1 MITHD
6 IQNDSNFILRDLLI
20 DNEQSFDEL
29 DISFEKELKEH
40 ELNLKQKKSSS
51 RLNDESGMRFGGT
64 KHKQLFSKIKSSIQ
78 NFVSDFN
85 NYTEENLYRDF
96 ADEMT
101 DLIEEKCN
109 RKLQIFKTYQTQ
121 ISEMN
126 SLMRDDESHEESIKV
141 IIDNL
146 EEEKKDELKKVD
158 EEYGLKINEMK
169 KKFKADK
176 MNKDS
181 GIQLI
186 EEKFKLDMLNSV
198 NEILYPKS
206 ISK

>member
-1 MITHD
+1 M
-6 IQNDSNFILRDLLI
+6 LI
-20 DNEQSFDEL
+20 DNEQSFDDL

-40 ELNLKQKKSSS
+40 EENLKQKKTSSMK
-51 RLNDESGMRFGGT
+51 LNDESGMRFGGT

-78 NFVSDFN
+78 SFVTDFN
-85 NYTEENLYRDF
+85 SYSQENLYTDF

-101 DLIEEKCN
+101 ELIEEKCN
-109 RKLQIFKTYQTQ
+109 KKLEIFKTYQTQ

-126 SLMRDDESHEESIKV
+126 SLMRDDENHEESIKV

-158 EEYGLKINEMK
+158 EEFGKKILEKKQNFRTDKISKDGGL
-169 KKFKADK
+169 
-176 MNKDS
+176 
-181 GIQLI
+181 QLI

-206 ISK
+206 KK